1 MFIFAYLK
9 EVLMGIVIRQSIK
22 GTFVNYVGAFIG
34 FLTTMFVV
42 TKFLKPEEIGLT
54 KVIYEVSFLFASL
67 AQLGT
72 SASAMRFFPY
82 FRDPEKNNNGFFFYL
97 LLMPSVGTVI
107 FLSLY
112 YLFRDPI
119 TDFFIHNS
127 SLFVDYYNYAGILI
141 VFLVFWIVFE
151 TYSNLLMRIVV
162 PKLIREVGVRLM
174 LVAIYFLYAF
184 HYLNL
189 NGFVMA
195 YVFVYGIA
203 LLLTLLYVSRISTIS
218 LKHDF
223 SFVNKPLRIKILKY
237 TLFLIAGALGGTIIN
252 QLDIFMVSSQMGL
265 SFTGIYT
272 IAFYMAAMIEMPARS
287 MTAISSPIAA
297 AALKEGDLAKANELY
312 KKVSLHQ
319 FIAGSTL
326 FLFIWINIDNIF
338 AIIPNGTT
346 YEAGK
351 WVVFFIALSKLV
363 SVTLGFGGT
372 LISFSRYYY
381 WGLYFTFFLTGL
393 TIYTNYLLIPRLG
406 MTGAALATFIT
417 CLISYSWQQ
426 WIVLKKVKG
435 NPYTFGIVKQTF
447 LIMLLCGFNCFLPD
461 FNNPWGDGIFRSVIV
476 SVFGIVLFY
485 TWNISEEICL
495 MIKNV
500 LVFRN
505 HNK

>member
-1 MFIFAYLK
+1 
-9 EVLMGIVIRQSIK
+9 
-22 GTFVNYVGAFIG
+22 
-34 FLTTMFVV
+34 
-42 TKFLKPEEIGLT
+42 
-54 KVIYEVSFLFASL
+54 
-67 AQLGT
+67 
-72 SASAMRFFPY
+72 
-82 FRDPEKNNNGFFFYL
+82 
-97 LLMPSVGTVI
+97 
-107 FLSLY
+107 
-112 YLFRDPI
+112 
-119 TDFFIHNS
+119 
-127 SLFVDYYNYAGILI
+127 
-141 VFLVFWIVFE
+141 
-151 TYSNLLMRIVV
+151 MRIVV

-203 LLLTLLYVSRISTIS
+203 LVLTLLYVSRIGTLS

-435 NPYTFGIVKQTF
+435 NPYTFGIVKQSF
-447 LIMLLCGFNCFLPD
+447 LILFLLGVDIILPSWSS
-461 FNNPWGDGIFRSVIV
+461 NPFVDIFYRTSVI
-476 SVFGIVLFY
+476 ILLWIY
-485 TWNISEEICL
+485 LTYRLKISDEMSL
-495 MIKNV
+495 LLRKYIK
-500 LVFRN
+500 
-505 HNK
+505 

>member
-1 MFIFAYLK
+1 
-9 EVLMGIVIRQSIK
+9 MGIVIRQSIK
-22 GTFVNYVGAFIG
+22 GTIVNYVGAFIG

-82 FRDPEKNNNGFFFYL
+82 FRDPAKNNNGFFFYL
-97 LLMPSVGTVI
+97 LLMPSVGSVV

-112 YLFRDPI
+112 YLFRESI
-119 TDFFIHNS
+119 TAFFIRNS
-127 SLFVDYYNYAGILI
+127 SMFVDYYNYVGILI
-141 VFLVFWIVFE
+141 VFLVFWAVFE

-174 LVAIYFLYAF
+174 LVTVYFLYAF

-189 NGFVMA
+189 DGFVWGYIA
-195 YVFVYGIA
+195 VYGIA
-203 LLLTLLYVSRISTIS
+203 LLLTLLYVSRIGTLS

-223 SFVNKPLRIKILKY
+223 SFVNRPLRIKILKY
-237 TLFLIAGALGGTIIN
+237 TLFLIAGALGGTIVN

-265 SFTGIYT
+265 SYTGIYT
-272 IAFYMAAMIEMPARS
+272 IAFYMAAVIEMPARS
-287 MTAISSPIAA
+287 ITAISSPIAA
-297 AALKEGDLAKANELY
+297 AALKEGDLPKANDLY

-351 WVVFFIALSKLV
+351 WVVFFIALAKLV

-393 TIYTNYLLIPRLG
+393 TIYTNYLLIPCLG
-406 MTGAALATFIT
+406 ITGAALATFIT

-435 NPYTFGIVKQTF
+435 NPYSIGTVKQIGVILF
-447 LIMLLCGFNCFLPD
+447 LVAVNYLLPRWAA
-461 FNNPWGDGIFRSVIV
+461 NPVVDGCYRTLIIGILW
-476 SVFGIVLFY
+476 FGLVYYLRISSEINRLIRGIGKLF
-485 TWNISEEICL
+485 
-495 MIKNV
+495 
-500 LVFRN
+500 F
-505 HNK
+505 